1 MIPDTHSQGHN
12 GQSLKL
18 TTTFISAEAW
28 NMRPFMPTP
37 FKAEARGFI

>member
-18 TTTFISAEAW
+18 TTTFISA
-28 NMRPFMPTP
+28 PFMPTP
-37 FKAEARGFI
+37 FKAEARVFI